1 MLRISRQPLS
11 SSQAKTY
18 HKMDYTSEAQS
29 YYKQDGALQGQWQGQ
44 LAEKYG
50 LRGAV
55 TAEEFSLL
63 ADGKHPQTGDQL
75 VKHRN
80 GQEYTNADG
89 TTTKPV
95 EHRAGWDATFSP
107 AKSVSLTALV
117 GGDERVR
124 DAHNAAVTTALAE
137 LERFTQARIGG
148 NHPAETTGKFVA
160 ATFEHDTAR
169 PVDGYAAPQ
178 LHTHAVIFNVTE
190 RGDGTTRALQS
201 KSFYDSQSYVTAVYQ
216 AELTHRLTRL
226 GYEFETGRSGVPE
239 IKGYTEEYLAASSL
253 RSEQI
258 RLHMERSGQS
268 GPAAAQI
275 AALATRDRKQSL
287 SREEVLAAHKEVA
300 AEYGNQADRV
310 IAEARTR
317 ARNQEQVPDGL
328 SAARQAVTY
337 TRASNYEREAVV
349 DERVLMR
356 DALRRGMGEA
366 TFTQVRAEFEAR
378 TERGDFRQLTGSK
391 HATGR
396 SFTTPETIA
405 HERANVAHVLSGR
418 NSFQP
423 IATEEKA
430 KEQAASRPFLNEA
443 QRTVMHEVL
452 TSRDRVY
459 GLQGLAGTGKTT
471 TLEAIREAAEK
482 NGYAV
487 EGFAPT
493 ARAAGQLRDAGVNAT
508 TLQSFLVRGGQG
520 QTTGDP
526 KSRHLYLLDESSL
539 ASTQQ
544 MKAFLDKIQP
554 QDRVLVIGDTQ
565 QHQGVEAGKPFQQMQ
580 DGGMRTAQL
589 NQIMRQKDPE
599 LLKAVEHLAKNE
611 TAAGVKMLAEQGRV
625 SELPNAQER
634 IAAIAKDYAAKP
646 ENTIIVSP
654 DNRSR
659 QQINQ
664 AVRSELQAK
673 GTLAAE
679 SLKFDTLTHR
689 SDMTGADRT
698 WAVRYQP
705 GNVVEYTTG
714 SKELGIKQGS
724 SASIL
729 STNAR
734 DNTVTVQREDGQTVT
749 YNPTR
754 LRGVN
759 VYQVTERQFSIGDRL
774 QFTSPDKKLGIVRR
788 DLGTVATVEA
798 NEIKVRMDGKD
809 ERTITF
815 DPTKFRAFDHGYA
828 ITSYSA
834 QGLTAGRVI
843 ANIDTDGP
851 RGLINSRLAY
861 VAISRASEDAHIY
874 TNDAASLGAKLAT
887 EHSKTSAVDFRQLP
901 SPKVQEQ
908 QTRVHEYAH
917 PEHRLAAVARDY
929 AANPDRAIVIAPDA
943 TERRELTQLIRTDLQ
958 TQGRIAVNS
967 QSHSVPVLIEQ
978 HIGNPKVAA
987 NYTPGDQIHYR
998 TGSPELYGLPHNSS
1012 VTVVS
1017 AEPKRNL
1024 LTVET
1029 TAGERVV
1036 YDPSELRMQTAQS
1049 KIYREETREL
1059 AVGDRIQITASDREQ
1074 RVRAGDFAMV
1084 QRIGQDNSIR
1094 ARLDNGRVVE
1104 LVPEKAKHIEYGYA
1118 VDAGQRVS
1126 ADRVLVSGGSVDNE
1140 ALAGIRPAARDLA
1153 IYTSDV
1159 SGLQKEQPSSP
1170 GNEVAQKQTL
1180 PIQQQNQGY
1189 GLGVGL

>member
-1 MLRISRQPLS
+1 MLRISREPLS

-44 LAEKYG
+44 LAEHYG

-75 VKHRN
+75 VRHRN

-89 TTTKPV
+89 TMTKPV

-148 NHPAETTGKFVA
+148 NHAAETTGKLIA

-190 RGDGTTRALQS
+190 RGDGTPRALQS

-216 AELTHRLTRL
+216 AELTHRLGRL

-275 AALATRDRKQSL
+275 AALATRDRKEAL

-300 AEYGNQADRV
+300 AEYGNQAVRV
-310 IAEARTR
+310 IAEAQAR
-317 ARNQEQVPDGL
+317 ARNQEQIPDGL
-328 SAARQAVTY
+328 SAAWQAVTY

-366 TFTQVRAEFEAR
+366 TFAQVRAEFEAR
-378 TERGDFRQLTGSK
+378 TERGEFRQLTGSK

-418 NSFQP
+418 NAFQP

-443 QRTVMHEVL
+443 QHTVIHEVL
-452 TSRDRVY
+452 TSRDRVH

-471 TLEAIREAAEK
+471 TLEAIREGAEK

-493 ARAAGQLRDAGVNAT
+493 SRAAGQLREAGVNAT
-508 TLQSFLVRGGQG
+508 TLQSFLVRGGKG

-526 KSRHLYLLDESSL
+526 NNRHLYLLDESSL

-589 NQIMRQKDPE
+589 DQIMRQKDPE

-625 SELPNAQER
+625 TELANAQER
-634 IAAIAKDYAAKP
+634 IAAIAKDYATKP

-664 AVRSELQAK
+664 AVRTELLAK
-673 GTLAAE
+673 GTLAVE

-714 SKELGIKQGS
+714 SKDLGIKRGS
-724 SASIL
+724 SATVL

-734 DNTVTVQREDGQTVT
+734 DNTVTVQTQDGQTVT

-759 VYQVTERQFSIGDRL
+759 VYQITEREFATSDRL

-788 DLGTVATVEA
+788 DLGTVTKVAA
-798 NEIKVRMDGKD
+798 DEITVRMDGKG

-874 TNDAASLGAKLAT
+874 TNDAATLGTKLAT
-887 EHSKTSAVDFRQLP
+887 EHSKTSAVDFRQPP
-901 SPKVQEQ
+901 SRRAQEQ
-908 QTRVHEYAH
+908 QTRVHEYTH
-917 PEHRLAAVARDY
+917 LEHRLAAVAHDY
-929 AANPDRAIVIAPDA
+929 AARPDRAVVIA
-943 TERRELTQLIRTDLQ
+943 QLIRADLQ
-958 TQGRIAVNS
+958 VQGRVAADS
-967 QSHSVPVLIEQ
+967 RSVPVLIEQ
-978 HIGNPKVAA
+978 HIGNPKIAA
-987 NYTPGDQIHYR
+987 NYSPGDQIHYR
-998 TGSPELYGLPHNSS
+998 TGSPELYGLSHNGN
-1012 VTVVS
+1012 VTVIS
-1017 AEPKRNL
+1017 TDAKRNT

-1029 TAGERVV
+1029 NAAERID
-1036 YDPSELRMQTAQS
+1036 YDPSRLRVQTTQS
-1049 KIYREETREL
+1049 AVYREETRKF
-1059 AVGDRIQITASDREQ
+1059 AVGDRIQFTIPDREQ
-1074 RVRAGDFAMV
+1074 HIRLGDFATV
-1084 QRIGQDNSIR
+1084 ERIEPNNSIG
-1094 ARLDNGRVVE
+1094 ARLDNG
-1104 LVPEKAKHIEYGYA
+1104 KAIKLNPDKGKHIEYGYA
-1118 VDAGQRVS
+1118 VDAGKRVS
-1126 ADRVLVSGGSVDNE
+1126 ADRVLVTGESLDAK
-1140 ALAGIRPAARDLA
+1140 ALAGIPAAAREIAL
-1153 IYTSDV
+1153 YTSDH
-1159 SGLQKEQPSSP
+1159 SSLQKQQTESTNKDVS
-1170 GNEVAQKQTL
+1170 QKQTKL
-1180 PIQQQNQGY
+1180 VQQQSQGY
-1189 GLGVGL
+1189 GLGLGL

>member
-1 MLRISRQPLS
+1 MLRISREPLS

-29 YYKQDGALQGQWQGQ
+29 YYKQEGALQGQWQGQ
-44 LAEKYG
+44 LAEEYRLKG
-50 LRGAV
+50 VV

-75 VKHRN
+75 VKHGN

-124 DAHNAAVTTALAE
+124 DAHNAAVTVALSE
-137 LERFTQARIGG
+137 LERYTQARIGG
-148 NHPAETTGKFVA
+148 NHPAETTGRFIA

-190 RGDGTTRALQS
+190 RDDGTTRALQS

-216 AELTHRLTRL
+216 AELTHRLSRL

-239 IKGYTEEYLAASSL
+239 IKGYSEEYLAASSL

-275 AALATRDRKQSL
+275 AALATRDRKQTL

-300 AEYGNQADRV
+300 AEYGNQAHRV
-310 IAEARTR
+310 IAEARVR
-317 ARNQEQVPDGL
+317 ARGHEQLPDGIA
-328 SAARQAVTY
+328 AARQAVTY
-337 TRASNYEREAVV
+337 TRASNYEREAVI

-366 TFTQVRAEFEAR
+366 TFAQVRVEFEAR
-378 TERGDFRQLTGSK
+378 TERGEFRQLTGSK

-418 NSFQP
+418 NAFQP

-430 KEQAASRPFLNEA
+430 KEQAGSRPFLNEA
-443 QRTVMHEVL
+443 QSTVIHEVL
-452 TSRDRVY
+452 TSRDRVH

-471 TLEAIREAAEK
+471 TLEAIREGAEK

-493 ARAAGQLRDAGVNAT
+493 SRAAGQLREAGVNAT
-508 TLQSFLVRGGQG
+508 TLQSFLIRGGQG
-520 QTTGDP
+520 QNTGDP
-526 KSRHLYLLDESSL
+526 NSRHLYLLDESSL

-625 SELPNAQER
+625 TELSNAQER

-664 AVRSELQAK
+664 AVRTELQAK

-689 SDMTGADRT
+689 SDITGADRT

-714 SKELGIKQGS
+714 SKDLGLKRGS
-724 SASIL
+724 SATVL
-729 STNAR
+729 STDAR
-734 DNTVTVQREDGQTVT
+734 QNTVTIQREDGQTVT

-759 VYQVTERQFSIGDRL
+759 VYQVTEREFASGDRL

-788 DLGTVATVEA
+788 DLGTVMKVEA
-798 NEIKVRMDGKD
+798 KEITVRMNGKD

-851 RGLINSRLAY
+851 RGLINNRLAY
-861 VAISRASEDAHIY
+861 VAISRASEEVHIY
-874 TNDAASLGAKLAT
+874 TNDAATLGAKLAT
-887 EHSKTSAVDFRQLP
+887 EHSKTSAVEFRQPP

-929 AANPDRAIVIAPDA
+929 AARPDRAVVIAPDA
-943 TERRELTQLIRTDLQ
+943 TERRELTQLIRVDLQ
-958 TQGRIAVNS
+958 AQGRIAADS
-967 QSHSVPVLIEQ
+967 RSVPVLIEQ
-978 HIGNPKVAA
+978 HIGNSKVAA
-987 NYTPGDQIHYR
+987 NYSPGDQIHYR
-998 TGSPELYGLPHNSS
+998 AGSPELYGLPHNGST
-1012 VTVVS
+1012 TVVS
-1017 AEPKRNL
+1017 VHPKKNT

-1029 TAGERVV
+1029 CAGERVS
-1036 YDPSELRMQTAQS
+1036 YDPSQLRVQTAQS
-1049 KIYREETREL
+1049 KVYREETREL
-1059 AVGDRIQITASDREQ
+1059 AVGDRIRLTTPNREQ
-1074 RVRAGDFAMV
+1074 RIRSGEFATV
-1084 QRIGQDNSIR
+1084 ERIGQDNSIA
-1094 ARLDNGRVVE
+1094 ARLDLGRAVE
-1104 LVPEKAKHIEYGYA
+1104 LNPDEAKHIEYGYA
-1118 VDAGQRVS
+1118 VDTDQRVS
-1126 ADRVLVSGGSVDNE
+1126 ATRVLATGERIDPK
-1140 ALAGIRPAARDLA
+1140 ALADIPPATREVAL
-1153 IYTSDV
+1153 YTSDG
-1159 SGLQKEQPSSP
+1159 SNPQKQHTQSP
-1170 GNEVAQKQTL
+1170 NNEVSQKQT
-1180 PIQQQNQGY
+1180 PPTQQQNQGY
-1189 GLGVGL
+1189 GLGLGL

>member
-1 MLRISRQPLS
+1 MLRISREPLS

-18 HKMDYTSEAQS
+18 HKLDYTSKAQS
-29 YYKQDGALQGQWQGQ
+29 YYKQNGAMQGEWQGQ

-50 LRGAV
+50 LKGAV
-55 TAEEFSLL
+55 SAEEFSLL

-107 AKSVSLTALV
+107 AKSVSITALV

-137 LERFTQARIGG
+137 LERYTQARIGG
-148 NHPAETTGKFVA
+148 NNPAETTGKFIA

-201 KSFYDSQSYVTAVYQ
+201 RSFYDSQSYVTAVYQ
-216 AELTHRLTRL
+216 AELTHRLSRL
-226 GYEFETGRSGVPE
+226 GYEFETGKSGVPE

-258 RLHMERSGQS
+258 RLHMEGSGQS

-275 AALATRDRKQSL
+275 AALATRDRKQTL
-287 SREEVLAAHKEVA
+287 SREEVLAAHRELA
-300 AEYGNQADRV
+300 SEYGNQADRV
-310 IAEARTR
+310 IAEARARTR
-317 ARNQEQVPDGL
+317 GKEQLPDGAA
-328 SAARQAVTY
+328 AARQAVTY

-366 TFTQVRAEFEAR
+366 TFAQVRAEFETR
-378 TERGDFRQLTGSK
+378 TERGEFHQLTGSK

-423 IATEEKA
+423 IATDEKA
-430 KEQAASRPFLNEA
+430 KEQADSRPFLNEA
-443 QRTVMHEVL
+443 QRTVIHEVL
-452 TSRDRVY
+452 TSRDRVH

-471 TLEAIREAAEK
+471 TLEAIREGAEQ

-493 ARAAGQLRDAGVNAT
+493 SRAAGQLREAGVNAT

-526 KSRHLYLLDESSL
+526 DSRHLYLLDESSL

-544 MKAFLDKIQP
+544 MKAFLVKIQP

-589 NQIMRQKDPE
+589 DQIMRQKDPE

-611 TAAGVKMLAEQGRV
+611 TAAGVNMLAEQGRV
-625 SELPNAQER
+625 TELSSAQER
-634 IAAIAKDYAAKP
+634 TGAIAKDYAARP
-646 ENTIIVSP
+646 DNSIIVSP

-664 AVRSELQAK
+664 AVRTELQAK

-679 SLKFDTLTHR
+679 SLKFKTMTHR

-705 GNVVEYTTG
+705 GNVVEYITG
-714 SKELGIKQGS
+714 SKDLGIQRGS
-724 SASIL
+724 SANVL

-734 DNTVTVQREDGQTVT
+734 ENTVTVQREDGQTVT

-759 VYQVTERQFSIGDRL
+759 VYQVTERDFATGDRL
-774 QFTSPDKKLGIVRR
+774 QFTSPNKKLGIVRR
-788 DLGTVATVEA
+788 DLGTVTKVEA

-887 EHSKTSAVDFRQLP
+887 EHSKTSAVDFRQP
-901 SPKVQEQ
+901 PPAKVEER
-908 QTRVHEYAH
+908 QTRVQEYAH

-929 AANPDRAIVIAPDA
+929 TARPDRAVVIAHDA
-943 TERRELTQLIRTDLQ
+943 TERRELTQLIRADLQ
-958 TQGRIAVNS
+958 AQGRVAADS
-967 QSHSVPVLIEQ
+967 RSVPVLIEL

-987 NYTPGDQIHYR
+987 NYSTGDQIHYR
-998 TGSPELYGLPHNSS
+998 TGSPELHGLPHNGS
-1012 VTVVS
+1012 VLVVS
-1017 AEPKRNL
+1017 ADAKRNI
-1024 LTVET
+1024 LTMET
-1029 TAGERVV
+1029 NAGERVA
-1036 YDPSELRMQTAQS
+1036 YNPSQLRVQTAQS
-1049 KIYREETREL
+1049 KIYREDTREL
-1059 AVGDRIQITASDREQ
+1059 AVGDRIRLTISGREQ
-1074 RVRAGDFAMV
+1074 RIRSGDFATV
-1084 QRIGQDNSIR
+1084 ERIGQDNSIG
-1094 ARLDNGRVVE
+1094 ARLDNGKAIE
-1104 LVPEKAKHIEYGYA
+1104 LNPDKAKHIEYGYS
-1118 VDAGQRVS
+1118 VEAGQRIS
-1126 ADRVLVSGGSVDNE
+1126 ADRVLVTGQDVD
-1140 ALAGIRPAARDLA
+1140 AKTIAGISPAARELA
-1153 IYTSDV
+1153 IYTSDG
-1159 SGLQKEQPSSP
+1159 SGLQKQQSNSPS
-1170 GNEVAQKQTL
+1170 NEVAPKQIPPL
-1180 PIQQQNQGY
+1180 QQQNQGY
-1189 GLGVGL
+1189 GLGLGL